1 MIDKIEIQKRAS
13 SLLVTMVVVIS
24 TALILLS
31 DNNLEHRGLS
41 SRTELIVATQI
52 SEENSGDNLSV
63 PTIPPV
69 LQKRYYK

>member
-1 MIDKIEIQKRAS
+1 MIDKNEVQRRAGN
-13 SLLVTMVVVIS
+13 LLVAMVVTVS
-24 TALILLS
+24 TALVLLS
-31 DNNLEHRGLS
+31 NNHSGQNDAKG
-41 SRTELIVATQI
+41 RTELIIATQI

>member
-13 SLLVTMVVVIS
+13 NLLVAMVVVIS

-31 DNNLEHRGLS
+31 DNNLEHRGTS
-41 SRTELIVATQI
+41 SRTELIIAAQI